1 MPATTLQV
9 KVIESL
15 QEVNPAEWDALV
27 GDASPFLEWGWL
39 SSMEESRCV
48 VPKTGWQPQ
57 HLAVYDGQRL
67 IAACPLY
74 LKGHSMGEF
83 VFDHGWADAAQQ
95 AGIEYYPKML
105 VAAPFTPATGIR
117 FLTAPGSDRR
127 SLIQLLGKTLQQ
139 ICRQNEFSSVHVNF
153 CLPDEAEALGEIGY
167 LKRMGLQY
175 QWLNYEYK
183 TFDDY
188 LAHFRNKRR
197 NQIKREMR
205 EMDQLGVT
213 IEAHSGEE
221 ITDELF
227 PYMYQLYKA
236 HIDKLYWGR
245 QYLRAEFFDLL
256 AERFRKN
263 LCFVVAR
270 YRGEV
275 IAGTI
280 NVQKSGVMYGRYW
293 GCFRELRHLH
303 FNVCYYAAIA
313 HCIRNGMVRFEPGAG
328 GDFKRLRGFDPQ
340 PTISMH
346 FMAEPRFAEAV
357 SRFLERERDQVD
369 HTIDWLQQDSELK
382 LGTGENRLRPLQQL
396 RKWESGE

>member
-245 QYLRAEFFDLL
+245 QYLRSEFFDLL

-263 LCFVVAR
+263 LCFVAAR

>member
-1 MPATTLQV
+1 MPAAMLQV
-9 KVIESL
+9 KVMDSL
-15 QEVNPAEWDALV
+15 QEVDPAEWDDLV
-27 GDASPFLEWGWL
+27 GAESPFLEWGWL

-57 HLAVYDGQRL
+57 HLVVYEDQRL
-67 IAACPLY
+67 VAACPLY

-83 VFDHGWADAAQQ
+83 VFDHGWADAAHR

-117 FLTAPGSDRR
+117 FLTAADGDRR
-127 SLIQLLGKTLQQ
+127 ALIQLLGKTLQE
-139 ICRQNEFSSVHVNF
+139 ICQQNEFSSVHVNF
-153 CLPDEAEALGEIGY
+153 CLPDEAEALAEIGY

-175 QWLNYEYK
+175 QWLNYAYE

-213 IEAHSGEE
+213 IEAHTGEE

-227 PYMYQLYKA
+227 PYMYRLYKA

-245 QYLRAEFFDLL
+245 QYLRSEFFDLL
-256 AERFRKN
+256 AERFRQN

-270 YRGEV
+270 YQGEV

-280 NVQKSGVMYGRYW
+280 NVQKSGVLYGRYW

-303 FNVCYYAAIA
+303 FNVCYYAAIT
-313 HCIRNGMVRFEPGAG
+313 HCIQNGIVRFEPGAG

-346 FMAEPRFAEAV
+346 FMAEPRFAAAV
-357 SRFLERERDQVD
+357 NRFLERERDQVD
-369 HTIDWLQQDSELK
+369 QTIDWLQQDSELK
-382 LGTGENRLRPLQQL
+382 LGTGEDRLRPLQQK
-396 RKWESGE
+396 KWSGEA

>member
-245 QYLRAEFFDLL
+245 QYLRSEFFDLL

-396 RKWESGE
+396 RKWEGGE

>member
-1 MPATTLQV
+1 MPAAMLQV
-9 KVIESL
+9 KVMDSL
-15 QEVNPAEWDALV
+15 QEVDPAEWDDLV
-27 GDASPFLEWGWL
+27 GAESPFLEWGWL

-57 HLAVYDGQRL
+57 HLVVYEDQRL
-67 IAACPLY
+67 VAACPLY

-83 VFDHGWADAAQQ
+83 VFDHGWADAAHR

-117 FLTAPGSDRR
+117 FLTAADSDRR
-127 SLIQLLGKTLQQ
+127 ALIQLLGKTLQE
-139 ICRQNEFSSVHVNF
+139 ICQQNEFSSVHVNF
-153 CLPDEAEALGEIGY
+153 CLPDEAEALAEIGY

-175 QWLNYEYK
+175 QWLNYAYE

-213 IEAHSGEE
+213 IEAHTGEE

-227 PYMYQLYKA
+227 PYMYRLYKA

-245 QYLRAEFFDLL
+245 QYLRSEFFDLL
-256 AERFRKN
+256 AERFRQN

-270 YRGEV
+270 YQGEV

-280 NVQKSGVMYGRYW
+280 NVQKSGVLYGRYW

-313 HCIRNGMVRFEPGAG
+313 HCIRSGIVRFEPGAG

-346 FMAEPRFAEAV
+346 FMAEPRFAAAV
-357 SRFLERERDQVD
+357 NRFLERERDQVD
-369 HTIDWLQQDSELK
+369 QTIDWLQQDSELK
-382 LGTGENRLRPLQQL
+382 LGTGEDRLRPLQQK
-396 RKWESGE
+396 KWRGEA

>member
-245 QYLRAEFFDLL
+245 QYLRSEFFDLL

>member
-245 QYLRAEFFDLL
+245 QYLRSEFFDLL

-263 LCFVVAR
+263 LCFVAAR

-396 RKWESGE
+396 RKWEGGE

>member
-48 VPKTGWQPQ
+48 APKTGWQPQ

-245 QYLRAEFFDLL
+245 QYLRSEFFDLL

-263 LCFVVAR
+263 LCFVAAR

-396 RKWESGE
+396 RKWEGGE